1 MLQYIAMYMYGM
13 SVSTSSSHVSLC
25 AAGNVATE
33 DVIYMLSGFGIH
45 HGVDLEKL
53 VDASSFI
60 CEALGQ
66 ETNAHVSRAMLAARK
81 RHAQAAMCA

>member
-1 MLQYIAMYMYGM
+1 MYMYGM
-13 SVSTSSSHVSLC
+13 STSSCHVSLC

-45 HGVDLEKL
+45 HGVELEKL